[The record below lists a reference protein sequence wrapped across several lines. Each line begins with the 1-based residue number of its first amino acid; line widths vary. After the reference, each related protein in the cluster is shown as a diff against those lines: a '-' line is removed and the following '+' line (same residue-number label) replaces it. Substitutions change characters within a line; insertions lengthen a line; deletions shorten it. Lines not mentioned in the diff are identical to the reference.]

1 MLEISAVTARR
12 YVMGRGGLWPGRRWR
27 GLEGAGTAM
36 RAMADL
42 QLDPLVVVARA
53 HDLMLHSRVVDYTID
68 DWAILTYE
76 RREFFDWGGW
86 LAVRPMDETP
96 TRYHVSLDV
105 ADRPGVLAA
114 VAHAFAEHDVSISTV
129 RQDGSDDA
137 ATLVIVTHSAPD
149 AALAATVAALRDMD
163 IVRGVTSVLRVEGL
177 Q

>member
-1 MLEISAVTARR
+1 
-12 YVMGRGGLWPGRRWR
+12 
-27 GLEGAGTAM
+27 
-36 RAMADL
+36 MA
-42 QLDPLVVVARA
+42 
-53 HDLMLHSRVVDYTID
+53 
-68 DWAILTYE
+68 
-76 RREFFDWGGW
+76 
-86 LAVRPMDETP
+86 ETP

-129 RQDGSDDA
+129 RQDGSDEA

-149 AALAATVAALRDMD
+149 AALAATVAALREMD